1 MKINSALTQASLG
14 IQRGISSAR
23 GHAME
28 IAGIGSKDGNQSSL
42 IESMVGLKQDRL
54 QVQASSKVLEVVDDM
69 IGSLFDDK
77 T

>member
-14 IQRGISSAR
+14 IQRGISSAH

-28 IAGIGSKDGNQSSL
+28 IAGAGSKEGNQSSL

-54 QVQASSKVLEVVDDM
+54 QVQASSKVLKALDDM
-69 IGSLFDDK
+69 IGNLFDEK